1 MGDAGSIGVFQGAV
15 RRVGQLYRS
24 MLCTVPA
31 FPRSCFS
38 SEAKMSNPKI
48 TALHVKV
55 YIRLGRAS
63 FRLRYEE
70 WKQERKKQAIQAESA
85 AALEAD

>member
-1 MGDAGSIGVFQGAV
+1 
-15 RRVGQLYRS
+15 
-24 MLCTVPA
+24 
-31 FPRSCFS
+31 
-38 SEAKMSNPKI
+38 MSNPKI

-70 WKQERKKQAIQAESA
+70 WKQERKKQAIQAEAA
-85 AALEAD
+85 AALEAEQLRNLYQSGGLNSPPEDATL

>member
-1 MGDAGSIGVFQGAV
+1 
-15 RRVGQLYRS
+15 
-24 MLCTVPA
+24 
-31 FPRSCFS
+31 
-38 SEAKMSNPKI
+38 MSNPNI
-48 TALHVKV
+48 TPLHVKV
-55 YIRLGRAS
+55 YMRLGRAS